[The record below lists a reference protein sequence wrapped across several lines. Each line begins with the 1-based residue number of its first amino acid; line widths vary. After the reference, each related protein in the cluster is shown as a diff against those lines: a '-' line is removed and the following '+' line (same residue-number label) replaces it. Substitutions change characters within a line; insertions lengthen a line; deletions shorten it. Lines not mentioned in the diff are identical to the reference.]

1 MTRASA
7 VVTAGLVL
15 LAIGAC
21 RSAGTAG
28 STEAPQPVGALPGD
42 VTPAMISLGDSLFNS
57 GACRRCHGQAGAG
70 GNNGP
75 SLTTGAWLHGAGT
88 FENLVSTI
96 TTGVPR
102 DSLRDSSRRFA
113 MNPRGGPM
121 QLTDDQVRAIAAYVH
136 TISRSKTVQ

>member
-1 MTRASA
+1 MNRVSA

-15 LAIGAC
+15 VAIGAC
-21 RSAGTAG
+21 RSAGTAD
-28 STEAPQPVGALPGD
+28 APQPAGALPRD
-42 VTPAMISLGDSLFNS
+42 VTPAMISLGDSLFNN
-57 GACRRCHGQAGAG
+57 GACRRCHGQAGVG

-75 SLTTGAWLHGAGT
+75 SLTTGAWLHGPGT
-88 FENLVSTI
+88 FDRLVTTI

-102 DSLRDSSRRFA
+102 DSLKDTSRRFG

-136 TISRSKTVQ
+136 SISRAKTVQ